1 MTETNPMAVWSNTP
15 SGISRDG
22 VPAELQWSLDNT
34 LSGFHSKQAL
44 TVEDIFIFG
53 SSERLKPDFTLCS
66 TIFLKKDV

>member
-34 LSGFHSKQAL
+34 EWVSQ
-44 TVEDIFIFG
+44 
-53 SSERLKPDFTLCS
+53 
-66 TIFLKKDV
+66 